1 MYSTVPEKVEG
12 KNKIKMTLAKTLN
25 NKRQF
30 INSLKAQFAS
40 ILKSAKNCQRETD
53 LFNKTFIVHYFY
65 CWQFVNF
72 PN

>member
-30 INSLKAQFAS
+30 IKLSLPPFSSLRKIVKGKQIYS
-40 ILKSAKNCQRETD
+40 IKLLLSIIFTAGN
-53 LFNKTFIVHYFY
+53 L
-65 CWQFVNF
+65 
-72 PN
+72 

>member
-1 MYSTVPEKVEG
+1 MHGVPEKVEG

-25 NKRQF
+25 NERQL
-30 INSLKAQFAS
+30 IHKAQFAS

-53 LFNKTFIVHYFY
+53 LFNKNFIVHFFY